1 METFILIVML
11 CTVDPDS
18 REYCITLAEEP
29 KVYYTS
35 EKNCNINSLLKK
47 KQILKIAKEF
57 DIRVSG
63 IYSNCIISDNP
74 ARVPISFSP
83 YASLNDGRV
92 F

>member
-83 YASLNDGRV
+83 YASLNDDQV

>member
-35 EKNCNINSLLKK
+35 EKDCNINSLLKK

>member
-47 KQILKIAKEF
+47 KQILKTAKEF

>member
-18 REYCITLAEEP
+18 RERCIPLAEEP

>member
-35 EKNCNINSLLKK
+35 EKTVIS
-47 KQILKIAKEF
+47 IA
-57 DIRVSG
+57 
-63 IYSNCIISDNP
+63 Y
-74 ARVPISFSP
+74 
-83 YASLNDGRV
+83 
-92 F
+92 